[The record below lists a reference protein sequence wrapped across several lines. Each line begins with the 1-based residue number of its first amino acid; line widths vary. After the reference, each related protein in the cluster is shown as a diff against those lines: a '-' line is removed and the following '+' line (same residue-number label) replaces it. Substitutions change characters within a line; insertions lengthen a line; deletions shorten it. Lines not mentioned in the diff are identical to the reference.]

1 MRAFRAR
8 SLGPGSYTPPDS
20 LENILVDQTGEIK
33 LETNIEY
40 RFPIVGFLKGALF
53 TDIGNIWLVNV
64 DSLRPGGEFKIDQ
77 FHNEIAVGMGFGLR
91 IDVNLMVLRFD
102 WAIPARKPWLPEG
115 ERWVFDEINLFDRR
129 WRKNNLLWNVS
140 IGYPF

>member
-8 SLGPGSYTPPDS
+8 SLGPGSYIPPENQD
-20 LENILVDQTGEIK
+20 NILIDQTGEIK

-40 RFPIVGFLKGALF
+40 RFPIAGFLKGALF
-53 TDIGNIWLVNV
+53 TDIGNIWLVNA
-64 DSLRPGGEFKIDQ
+64 DSLRLGGEFIFDEFYKQ
-77 FHNEIAVGMGFGLR
+77 LGVGIGFGLR

-102 WAIPARKPWLPEG
+102 WAVPVRKPWLLEG
-115 ERWVFDEINLFDRR
+115 ERWVFDEINLFDRK
-129 WRKNNLLWNVS
+129 WRKDNVLWNIS